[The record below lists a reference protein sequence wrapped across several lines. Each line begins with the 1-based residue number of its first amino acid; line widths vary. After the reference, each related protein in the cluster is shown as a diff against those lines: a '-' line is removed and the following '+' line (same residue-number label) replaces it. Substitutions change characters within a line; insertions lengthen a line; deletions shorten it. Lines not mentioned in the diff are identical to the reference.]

1 MRSSALPEAPRASAL
16 LGGCA
21 LLLVLLASP
30 AVRAG
35 PVDSLREHI
44 DSVKAHVREAA
55 HKVADDA
62 RRVRASVAR
71 HAHAAASAV
80 RRKLHPGD
88 ADSDS

>member
-1 MRSSALPEAPRASAL
+1 MRPPALPEAPRASAV

-21 LLLVLLASP
+21 LLLVLVLLASP

-35 PVDSLREHI
+35 PVDSLKEHI
-44 DSVKAHVREAA
+44 DSVKEHVREAA

-62 RRVRASVAR
+62 RRVRASVAH

-80 RRKLHPGD
+80 RRKLHRSD
-88 ADSDS
+88 EDS